1 MASSRHAGLHRH
13 LDNLEGRLP
22 RHASHAVKW
31 LRSASAWFRIPIA
44 LLLIAGGV
52 FGFLPILGFWM
63 LPLGVIVLAREI
75 PAVTRLVEWVKQRWR
90 SWRLD
95 RRQP

>member
-63 LPLGVIVLAREI
+63 IPLGLILLALDLPFLQRPLARLI
-75 PAVTRLVEWVKQRWR
+75 DRLERWWAGR
-90 SWRLD
+90 NA
-95 RRQP
+95 

>member
-63 LPLGVIVLAREI
+63 IPLGLILLALDLPFLQRPLARLI
-75 PAVTRLVEWVKQRWR
+75 DRLERWWTAR
-90 SWRLD
+90 SA
-95 RRQP
+95 